1 MSTVMIALGLAIS
14 QTQTLVT
21 EGGGTPPIT
30 SPAAFNHVITGQME
44 NQISILFQ
52 RLWLPNLAAC
62 ELREDVPHPLNHL
75 SF

>member
-1 MSTVMIALGLAIS
+1 MIFIYIYIYIIFIY
-14 QTQTLVT
+14 VK
-21 EGGGTPPIT
+21 
-30 SPAAFNHVITGQME
+30 SPAVFNHVITGQME

-75 SF
+75 TF